1 MSQMTIYLDEA
12 SVRAIKRSAKR
23 EHVSVS
29 NWARRRLCEAVRD
42 TWPND
47 FFTAFGALRDESDLE
62 RPSPLS
68 LASDAKR
75 QEL

>member
-12 SVRAIKRSAKR
+12 SARAIKRSAKR
-23 EHVSVS
+23 ERVAVS

-47 FFTAFGALRDESDLE
+47 FFAVFGALRDSDLE
-62 RPSPLS
+62 RPSQ
-68 LASDAKR
+68 AAFATDAKR

>member
-47 FFTAFGALRDESDLE
+47 FFTAFGALRESDLD
-62 RPSPLS
+62 RPPQPSF
-68 LASDAKR
+68 ASDVKR

>member
-1 MSQMTIYLDEA
+1 MSQMTIYLDDA

-42 TWPND
+42 TWPTD
-47 FFTAFGALRDESDLE
+47 FFTAFGALRDSDLE
-62 RPSPLS
+62 RPPQPSP
-68 LASDAKR
+68 ASDAKR

>member
-29 NWARRRLCEAVRD
+29 NWARRRLCEAARD
-42 TWPND
+42 TWPSD
-47 FFTAFGALRDESDLE
+47 FFHTFGALRDSDLE
-62 RPSPLS
+62 RPPQPS
-68 LASDAKR
+68 LASDAER

>member
-29 NWARRRLCEAVRD
+29 NGARH
-42 TWPND
+42 
-47 FFTAFGALRDESDLE
+47 
-62 RPSPLS
+62 
-68 LASDAKR
+68 
-75 QEL
+75 

>member
-42 TWPND
+42 TWPED
-47 FFTAFGALRDESDLE
+47 FFQTLGALRDSDLE
-62 RPSPLS
+62 RPPQSA
-68 LASDAKR
+68 LASDTQREAF
-75 QEL
+75 

>member
-12 SVRAIKRSAKR
+12 AARAIKRSAKR
-23 EHVSVS
+23 EHMSVS
-29 NWARRRLCEAVRD
+29 NWARHRLCEAVRE
-42 TWPND
+42 TWPSD
-47 FFTAFGALRDESDLE
+47 FFHTFGALRDTDFE
-62 RPSPLS
+62 RPPQTA